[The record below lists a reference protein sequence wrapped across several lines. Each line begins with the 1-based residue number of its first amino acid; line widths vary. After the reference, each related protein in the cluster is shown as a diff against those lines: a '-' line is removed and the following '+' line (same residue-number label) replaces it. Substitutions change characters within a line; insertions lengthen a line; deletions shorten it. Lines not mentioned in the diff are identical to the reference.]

1 MFGITGS
8 MRHLPLK
15 RDCSCTPHHSRC
27 WHDSRRPRSHHPKR
41 FLCLLVSK
49 FNNPPPSCIQMRDE
63 QSLFEELFLPH
74 LDAAY
79 NRARWIVERDQDARD
94 VVQEAYI
101 RALKG
106 FSGYHGGNAR
116 AWLLTIVRN
125 TAYGWLKQQSRF
137 SKLIPF
143 DQSIHAQP
151 LDEPSSE
158 SDQEERVQQLH
169 EALQQL
175 PVHLRDVL
183 MLYEIEGRSYK
194 ELASTLNIPIGTVMS
209 RISRARRR
217 LQRVLAQSAQR
228 CCRPAHS

>member
-1 MFGITGS
+1 
-8 MRHLPLK
+8 MRGEP
-15 RDCSCTPHHSRC
+15 SR
-27 WHDSRRPRSHHPKR
+27 
-41 FLCLLVSK
+41 F
-49 FNNPPPSCIQMRDE
+49 E
-63 QSLFEELFLPH
+63 QLFLPH

-79 NRARWIVERDQDARD
+79 NLARWIVERDQDAQD

-106 FSGYHGGNAR
+106 FQGFRGGNAR

-125 TAYGWLKQQSRF
+125 TAYSWLRRQSHH
-137 SKLIPF
+137 SNLIPF

-158 SDQEERVQQLH
+158 SSHDERVRQLD
-169 EALQQL
+169 EALRQL
-175 PVHLRDVL
+175 PVDMRDVL
-183 MLYEIEGRSYK
+183 VLYEIEGWSYK
-194 ELASTLNIPIGTVMS
+194 QLASALNVPIGTIMS

-217 LQRVLAQSAQR
+217 LQRLLAWPAQR